1 MTYIASG
8 VFITIWVGHGQDVD
22 VEVVDDVLVVLVVLD
37 ELANHE
43 CGDGIGNPLTC
54 VNS

>member
-8 VFITIWVGHGQDVD
+8 VFVTIGVGHGQDVN
-22 VEVVDDVLVVLVVLD
+22 VEVVDDVLVLLVVLD
-37 ELANHE
+37 ELADHE
-43 CGDGIGNPLTC
+43 GSDGIGDPLSG